1 MLNPP
6 PTDPVLRGV
15 GQGALSPT
23 FKVNRVELYSSESN
37 EENDLELILKSS
49 FQEAIQD
56 DYSPTGEVESSW
68 YNNPEYAENL
78 KLRIILTCD
87 PQVAKRLDYLQ
98 QRFNEYTAGIMGP
111 INPDSGNL
119 LNVLLQ
125 RYAINGTRD
134 RILQQ
139 LVAPMGPF
147 DAGSLSEYFTN
158 QQSSFYYYDLDPD
171 FRNLKQTLV
180 YEVAA
185 ADVLERDRNG
195 NIKRTLSNKSVTTSD
210 NRTFHQ
216 LQEIA
221 SSPIKIDLSA
231 QNGIFSRVKDIGMS
245 QLSIYAFSY
254 FDFEGYQRV
263 PNPRRMREPDAV
275 LPTLETGM
283 GYVSPTVCLGQY
295 TRYESQDSEIFVSE
309 GINTVIRDRE
319 PGERTSLLMGM
330 VGPQELA
337 APNASSLED
346 FRQETLAAIQNLPR
360 SRS

>member
-1 MLNPP
+1 
-6 PTDPVLRGV
+6 
-15 GQGALSPT
+15 
-23 FKVNRVELYSSESN
+23 
-37 EENDLELILKSS
+37 
-49 FQEAIQD
+49 
-56 DYSPTGEVESSW
+56 
-68 YNNPEYAENL
+68 
-78 KLRIILTCD
+78 
-87 PQVAKRLDYLQ
+87 
-98 QRFNEYTAGIMGP
+98 
-111 INPDSGNL
+111 
-119 LNVLLQ
+119 
-125 RYAINGTRD
+125 
-134 RILQQ
+134 
-139 LVAPMGPF
+139 MGPF
-147 DAGSLSEYFTN
+147 DAGSLSEYFTS

-346 FRQETLAAIQNLPR
+346 FRQETLAAI
-360 SRS
+360 